1 MREAEEGNELANDS
15 VIHATAIVEFG
26 AEIGPNAV
34 IGAGCKIAA
43 GAKILDSCVME
54 GSVIEK
60 GCLIRHSI
68 IGQNNN
74 IKSYSR
80 VEQTTTAKKVVLK
93 EMTLLVDCKVGPFR
107 TIGGKGDKEI
117 FL

>member
-43 GAKILDSCVME
+43 GAKILDSCVM
-54 GSVIEK
+54 
-60 GCLIRHSI
+60 
-68 IGQNNN
+68 
-74 IKSYSR
+74 
-80 VEQTTTAKKVVLK
+80 
-93 EMTLLVDCKVGPFR
+93 
-107 TIGGKGDKEI
+107 
-117 FL
+117 

>member
-1 MREAEEGNELANDS
+1 MGKAEEGQELVNDS
-15 VIHATAIVEFG
+15 VIHPTAVVEFG

-34 IGAGCKIAA
+34 IGAGCKISA

-54 GSVIEK
+54 NCIIEK

-68 IGQNNN
+68 IGPKNV

-80 VEQTTTAKKVVLK
+80 LEKTTTA
-93 EMTLLVDCKVGPFR
+93 
-107 TIGGKGDKEI
+107 
-117 FL
+117 